1 VIPDLSV
8 STACSY
14 CNYRHICGEITN
26 GRTDTNH
33 TRTSVV
39 FCNTPIRYWLSLDF
53 ITEAT
58 LVPYAIGSLSKLT
71 DSRVALLE
79 LITNMPAYQ
88 FY

>member
-14 CNYRHICGEITN
+14 CNYRHICGEITD
-26 GRTDTNH
+26 GRTDT
-33 TRTSVV
+33 TL
-39 FCNTPIRYWLSLDF
+39 IRYWSNLDF